1 MKKLIVLFVSGLL
14 ILTFGAGV
22 FAQDKLEFKASGFME
37 ATSFWYRNIPDIR
50 QPKGGIITPLP
61 QPWWPEST
69 FVPPTAANIATWG
82 AWDRNQAYWE
92 YRAYL
97 RFDAVYGKAL
107 SGTFLFELD
116 STRWGDYAVG
126 ADASQRGQMGYWT
139 ADRNAIEIK
148 NVYFDASLPY
158 IGIPVPM
165 NVRVGLQPIGVR
177 PNMCIIT
184 DGMGITGGIK
194 IDPVT
199 IMPIY
204 AKALE
209 GRDASSDDVDVY
221 GLHVNAKVAT
231 LTFGVYGVNYN
242 MNTYPLNA
250 FAAAPAYGISPNY
263 DANFWWFG
271 FYTDG
276 KIGPI
281 NLNFDFVYDRGKV
294 EARSNTA
301 LPVGASDDVKYR
313 GWATRLKIDYPWD
326 KFNFGGVFMYASGAD
341 MRKTSAGGYPGQ
353 VVWDDPGIGNR
364 WSRKVGSY
372 VIPPGSEQWAAFQ
385 ESIVF
390 YAPQMSASSTPIG
403 YFAGAGEYTNQ
414 VTRGAIGGTWMAK
427 LYGSFKATP
436 WYKVTF
442 QALYIG
448 DTTKHGNTVGDAVKL
463 TGRLRDDKTIGW
475 ELDLIN
481 EINIYKNLKWDIYGG
496 LLFAGDALDQK
507 IQNANLNDSPKNPW
521 LIGTKL
527 RYDF

>member
-37 ATSFWYRNIPDIR
+37 ATSFWYQNIPDVRLARGNIL
-50 QPKGGIITPLP
+50 TPLP
-61 QPWWPEST
+61 APFWPKSI
-69 FVPPTAANIATWG
+69 FLPAATWG
-82 AWDRNQAYWE
+82 AWDKSIAYWE
-92 YRAYL
+92 YRAFL

-107 SGTFLFELD
+107 SGTFLFEID
-116 STRWGDYAVG
+116 SNRWGDYPPDG
-126 ADASQRGQMGYWT
+126 RNTIGYWT
-139 ADRNAIEIK
+139 ADRAGIEVK
-148 NVYFDASLPY
+148 NIYFDASLPY

-165 NVRVGLQPIGVR
+165 NVRVGLQPLGIR
-177 PNMCIIT
+177 PNMLMIT

-194 IDPVT
+194 IDPIT

-209 GRDASSDDVDVY
+209 GKDATADDVDVY

-231 LTFGVYGVNYN
+231 FSIGGYGINFN

-250 FAAAPAYGISPNY
+250 YGAAIPGYGVSQNY
-263 DANFWWFG
+263 DANFWWLG
-271 FYTDG
+271 LYADG
-276 KIGPI
+276 KLGPV

-294 EARSNTA
+294 EARDSGA
-301 LPVGASDDVKYR
+301 LVGARDVKYR

-326 KFNFGGVFMYASGAD
+326 KFNFGAVFMYASGAD
-341 MRKTSAGGYPGQ
+341 ARKTGGRGLPGEAVFDPVYAGLGA
-353 VVWDDPGIGNR
+353 V
-364 WSRKVGSY
+364 STKVGSY
-372 VIPPGSEQWAAFQ
+372 VVPPGSEEWAAFQ
-385 ESIVF
+385 ESVVF
-390 YAPQMSASSTPIG
+390 YAPQMSASATPLTFG
-403 YFAGAGEYTNQ
+403 VGAADYTNY
-414 VTRGAIGGTWMAK
+414 VHRGAIGGTWFAK

-436 WYKVTF
+436 WYKVTL

-448 DTTKHGNTVGDAVKL
+448 DTTKHGNTVSDALKW
-463 TGRLRDDKTIGW
+463 TGSLRDDKTIGW

-496 LLFAGDALDQK
+496 ILFAGDALDQWAGGFAGYNK
-507 IQNANLNDSPKNPW
+507 SPNNPW

-527 RYDF
+527 RYTF

>member
-1 MKKLIVLFVSGLL
+1 MGGGNGMKKITVLFISGLL
-14 ILTFGAGV
+14 ILTIGARV
-22 FAQDKLEFKASGFME
+22 FAQDKLEFKASGYME
-37 ATSFWYRNIPDIR
+37 ATSFWYENIPDGRLNRGNIFA
-50 QPKGGIITPLP
+50 PLP
-61 QPWWPEST
+61 APFRPKSP
-69 FVPPTAANIATWG
+69 FIVPANWG
-82 AWDRNQAYWE
+82 AWDKSIAYWE

-116 STRWGDYAVG
+116 STRWGDLPG
-126 ADASQRGQMGYWT
+126 DRGTMGYWT
-139 ADRNAIEIK
+139 ADRAAIEVK

-199 IMPIY
+199 IIPIY

-209 GRDASSDDVDVY
+209 LRDASSDDVDVY
-221 GLHVNAKVAT
+221 GLHANAKVAT

-250 FAAAPAYGISPNY
+250 FAAPGPAYGISPPN

-281 NLNFDFVYDRGKV
+281 NLNIDFVYDRGKV
-294 EARSNTA
+294 EARSNTV
-301 LPVGASDDVKYR
+301 LPVGASDKVKYR

-341 MRKTSAGGYPGQ
+341 ATKTGTRGTPGEAVYDPLYGGLGYT
-353 VVWDDPGIGNR
+353 
-364 WSRKVGSY
+364 SSKVGSY
-372 VIPPGSEQWAAFQ
+372 VIPPGSEQWSAFQ

-390 YAPQMSASSTPIG
+390 YAPQMSVTATSLTFG
-403 YFAGAGEYTNQ
+403 VGNADYTNY
-414 VTRGAIGGTWMAK
+414 VHRGAIGGTWFAK

-436 WYKVTF
+436 WYKVTL

-448 DTTKHGNTVGDAVKL
+448 DTTKRGNTVGNATKL

-496 LLFAGDALDQK
+496 ILFAGDALDQWAGGFAGNNK
-507 IQNANLNDSPKNPW
+507 SPNNPW

-527 RYDF
+527 RYNF